1 MAGHAFS
8 PRRIMRQRHKPLIC
22 QADPTPEMQDLAGVG
37 RQLACGVIHRIVGS
51 GSGTI
56 CLCLQDSE
64 GEDRGLLPTRLA

>member
-22 QADPTPEMQDLAGVG
+22 QADPSLEIQAVAGVR

-51 GSGTI
+51 KLWKDLFVLTI
-56 CLCLQDSE
+56 
-64 GEDRGLLPTRLA
+64 